1 MTALE
6 ERLGYSFR
14 NRALLETA
22 LTHSS
27 YANENRASGIVCNER
42 LEFLGDSV
50 LGVTVAD
57 FLYRHFPDMP
67 EGRMT
72 RLRAELVC
80 EQSLHRVALELHL
93 GDYLRLGKG
102 EEHNGGRKRASI
114 LSDAVEAVIAAMYL
128 DAGMETAAGFIH
140 RCLLDD
146 VRAIETPTFT
156 DYKTSLQELVQ
167 RHSGQVLSYE
177 LVGEEG
183 PDHAKTFRVQV
194 CLNGDPIGRGI
205 GRTKKEA
212 EQTAAA
218 NALAVSGGSFTAMPE
233 AEQEELLAATVPAR
247 QSGAVATLRVST
259 RPDAVTEEKLAR
271 LRRYGVETVELGAQ
285 SMCDEVLRRSG
296 RGHTSL
302 DTVKAAKLVK
312 DAGFTLILQMMTG
325 LPGSDDT
332 RDIASARA
340 IAALLPD
347 GVRVYPTV
355 ILRSTPLYDLW
366 RAGEYREHTVEDAV
380 RVCARILS
388 IFEDAEI
395 PVIRMGLTPSD
406 ELSGGAAAGG
416 AYHPSGIEPGA
427 DAVLAGSPNR
437 VSVMTGQHRCNLLYL
452 QERFSLRSVRVC
464 ASDVPDGAIV
474 RI

>member
-146 VRAIETPTFT
+146 VRAIETPSFT

-194 CLNGDPIGRGI
+194 CLNGDPIGRGT

-212 EQTAAA
+212 EQAAAA
-218 NALAVSGGSFTAMPE
+218 NALE
-233 AEQEELLAATVPAR
+233 A
-247 QSGAVATLRVST
+247 LR
-259 RPDAVTEEKLAR
+259 E
-271 LRRYGVETVELGAQ
+271 
-285 SMCDEVLRRSG
+285 
-296 RGHTSL
+296 
-302 DTVKAAKLVK
+302 
-312 DAGFTLILQMMTG
+312 
-325 LPGSDDT
+325 
-332 RDIASARA
+332 
-340 IAALLPD
+340 
-347 GVRVYPTV
+347 
-355 ILRSTPLYDLW
+355 
-366 RAGEYREHTVEDAV
+366 
-380 RVCARILS
+380 
-388 IFEDAEI
+388 
-395 PVIRMGLTPSD
+395 
-406 ELSGGAAAGG
+406 
-416 AYHPSGIEPGA
+416 
-427 DAVLAGSPNR
+427 
-437 VSVMTGQHRCNLLYL
+437 
-452 QERFSLRSVRVC
+452 
-464 ASDVPDGAIV
+464 
-474 RI
+474 

>member
-194 CLNGDPIGRGI
+194 CLNGDPIGRGT

-218 NALAVSGGSFTAMPE
+218 NALE
-233 AEQEELLAATVPAR
+233 A
-247 QSGAVATLRVST
+247 LR
-259 RPDAVTEEKLAR
+259 E
-271 LRRYGVETVELGAQ
+271 
-285 SMCDEVLRRSG
+285 
-296 RGHTSL
+296 
-302 DTVKAAKLVK
+302 
-312 DAGFTLILQMMTG
+312 
-325 LPGSDDT
+325 
-332 RDIASARA
+332 
-340 IAALLPD
+340 
-347 GVRVYPTV
+347 
-355 ILRSTPLYDLW
+355 
-366 RAGEYREHTVEDAV
+366 
-380 RVCARILS
+380 
-388 IFEDAEI
+388 
-395 PVIRMGLTPSD
+395 
-406 ELSGGAAAGG
+406 
-416 AYHPSGIEPGA
+416 
-427 DAVLAGSPNR
+427 
-437 VSVMTGQHRCNLLYL
+437 
-452 QERFSLRSVRVC
+452 
-464 ASDVPDGAIV
+464 
-474 RI
+474 

>member
-102 EEHNGGRKRASI
+102 EEHNGGRGRASI

-128 DAGMETAAGFIH
+128 DAGMETAAEFIH

-194 CLNGDPIGRGI
+194 CLNGDPIGRGT

-212 EQTAAA
+212 EQAAAA
-218 NALAVSGGSFTAMPE
+218 NALE
-233 AEQEELLAATVPAR
+233 A
-247 QSGAVATLRVST
+247 LR
-259 RPDAVTEEKLAR
+259 E
-271 LRRYGVETVELGAQ
+271 
-285 SMCDEVLRRSG
+285 
-296 RGHTSL
+296 
-302 DTVKAAKLVK
+302 
-312 DAGFTLILQMMTG
+312 
-325 LPGSDDT
+325 
-332 RDIASARA
+332 
-340 IAALLPD
+340 
-347 GVRVYPTV
+347 
-355 ILRSTPLYDLW
+355 
-366 RAGEYREHTVEDAV
+366 
-380 RVCARILS
+380 
-388 IFEDAEI
+388 
-395 PVIRMGLTPSD
+395 
-406 ELSGGAAAGG
+406 
-416 AYHPSGIEPGA
+416 
-427 DAVLAGSPNR
+427 
-437 VSVMTGQHRCNLLYL
+437 
-452 QERFSLRSVRVC
+452 
-464 ASDVPDGAIV
+464 
-474 RI
+474 

>member
-57 FLYRHFPDMP
+57 FLYRRFPDMP

-212 EQTAAA
+212 EQAAAA
-218 NALAVSGGSFTAMPE
+218 NALE
-233 AEQEELLAATVPAR
+233 A
-247 QSGAVATLRVST
+247 LR
-259 RPDAVTEEKLAR
+259 E
-271 LRRYGVETVELGAQ
+271 
-285 SMCDEVLRRSG
+285 
-296 RGHTSL
+296 
-302 DTVKAAKLVK
+302 
-312 DAGFTLILQMMTG
+312 
-325 LPGSDDT
+325 
-332 RDIASARA
+332 
-340 IAALLPD
+340 
-347 GVRVYPTV
+347 
-355 ILRSTPLYDLW
+355 
-366 RAGEYREHTVEDAV
+366 
-380 RVCARILS
+380 
-388 IFEDAEI
+388 
-395 PVIRMGLTPSD
+395 
-406 ELSGGAAAGG
+406 
-416 AYHPSGIEPGA
+416 
-427 DAVLAGSPNR
+427 
-437 VSVMTGQHRCNLLYL
+437 
-452 QERFSLRSVRVC
+452 
-464 ASDVPDGAIV
+464 
-474 RI
+474 

>member
-114 LSDAVEAVIAAMYL
+114 LSDAVEAVIAAMYF

-212 EQTAAA
+212 EQAAAA
-218 NALAVSGGSFTAMPE
+218 NALE
-233 AEQEELLAATVPAR
+233 A
-247 QSGAVATLRVST
+247 LR
-259 RPDAVTEEKLAR
+259 E
-271 LRRYGVETVELGAQ
+271 
-285 SMCDEVLRRSG
+285 
-296 RGHTSL
+296 
-302 DTVKAAKLVK
+302 
-312 DAGFTLILQMMTG
+312 
-325 LPGSDDT
+325 
-332 RDIASARA
+332 
-340 IAALLPD
+340 
-347 GVRVYPTV
+347 
-355 ILRSTPLYDLW
+355 
-366 RAGEYREHTVEDAV
+366 
-380 RVCARILS
+380 
-388 IFEDAEI
+388 
-395 PVIRMGLTPSD
+395 
-406 ELSGGAAAGG
+406 
-416 AYHPSGIEPGA
+416 
-427 DAVLAGSPNR
+427 
-437 VSVMTGQHRCNLLYL
+437 
-452 QERFSLRSVRVC
+452 
-464 ASDVPDGAIV
+464 
-474 RI
+474 

>member
-57 FLYRHFPDMP
+57 FLYRHFTDMP

-102 EEHNGGRKRASI
+102 EDHNGGRKRASI

-128 DAGMETAAGFIH
+128 DAGMETAAGFIQ

-212 EQTAAA
+212 EQAAAA
-218 NALAVSGGSFTAMPE
+218 NALE
-233 AEQEELLAATVPAR
+233 A
-247 QSGAVATLRVST
+247 LR
-259 RPDAVTEEKLAR
+259 E
-271 LRRYGVETVELGAQ
+271 
-285 SMCDEVLRRSG
+285 
-296 RGHTSL
+296 
-302 DTVKAAKLVK
+302 
-312 DAGFTLILQMMTG
+312 
-325 LPGSDDT
+325 
-332 RDIASARA
+332 
-340 IAALLPD
+340 
-347 GVRVYPTV
+347 
-355 ILRSTPLYDLW
+355 
-366 RAGEYREHTVEDAV
+366 
-380 RVCARILS
+380 
-388 IFEDAEI
+388 
-395 PVIRMGLTPSD
+395 
-406 ELSGGAAAGG
+406 
-416 AYHPSGIEPGA
+416 
-427 DAVLAGSPNR
+427 
-437 VSVMTGQHRCNLLYL
+437 
-452 QERFSLRSVRVC
+452 
-464 ASDVPDGAIV
+464 
-474 RI
+474 

>member
-80 EQSLHRVALELHL
+80 EHSLHRVALELHL

-194 CLNGDPIGRGI
+194 CLNGDPIGRGT

-218 NALAVSGGSFTAMPE
+218 NALE
-233 AEQEELLAATVPAR
+233 A
-247 QSGAVATLRVST
+247 LR
-259 RPDAVTEEKLAR
+259 E
-271 LRRYGVETVELGAQ
+271 
-285 SMCDEVLRRSG
+285 
-296 RGHTSL
+296 
-302 DTVKAAKLVK
+302 
-312 DAGFTLILQMMTG
+312 
-325 LPGSDDT
+325 
-332 RDIASARA
+332 
-340 IAALLPD
+340 
-347 GVRVYPTV
+347 
-355 ILRSTPLYDLW
+355 
-366 RAGEYREHTVEDAV
+366 
-380 RVCARILS
+380 
-388 IFEDAEI
+388 
-395 PVIRMGLTPSD
+395 
-406 ELSGGAAAGG
+406 
-416 AYHPSGIEPGA
+416 
-427 DAVLAGSPNR
+427 
-437 VSVMTGQHRCNLLYL
+437 
-452 QERFSLRSVRVC
+452 
-464 ASDVPDGAIV
+464 
-474 RI
+474 

>member
-128 DAGMETAAGFIH
+128 DAGMETAAGFIN

-212 EQTAAA
+212 EQAAAA
-218 NALAVSGGSFTAMPE
+218 NALE
-233 AEQEELLAATVPAR
+233 A
-247 QSGAVATLRVST
+247 LR
-259 RPDAVTEEKLAR
+259 E
-271 LRRYGVETVELGAQ
+271 
-285 SMCDEVLRRSG
+285 
-296 RGHTSL
+296 
-302 DTVKAAKLVK
+302 
-312 DAGFTLILQMMTG
+312 
-325 LPGSDDT
+325 
-332 RDIASARA
+332 
-340 IAALLPD
+340 
-347 GVRVYPTV
+347 
-355 ILRSTPLYDLW
+355 
-366 RAGEYREHTVEDAV
+366 
-380 RVCARILS
+380 
-388 IFEDAEI
+388 
-395 PVIRMGLTPSD
+395 
-406 ELSGGAAAGG
+406 
-416 AYHPSGIEPGA
+416 
-427 DAVLAGSPNR
+427 
-437 VSVMTGQHRCNLLYL
+437 
-452 QERFSLRSVRVC
+452 
-464 ASDVPDGAIV
+464 
-474 RI
+474 

>member
-27 YANENRASGIVCNER
+27 YANENRASGILCNER

-194 CLNGDPIGRGI
+194 CLNGDPIGRGT

-218 NALAVSGGSFTAMPE
+218 NALE
-233 AEQEELLAATVPAR
+233 A
-247 QSGAVATLRVST
+247 LR
-259 RPDAVTEEKLAR
+259 E
-271 LRRYGVETVELGAQ
+271 
-285 SMCDEVLRRSG
+285 
-296 RGHTSL
+296 
-302 DTVKAAKLVK
+302 
-312 DAGFTLILQMMTG
+312 
-325 LPGSDDT
+325 
-332 RDIASARA
+332 
-340 IAALLPD
+340 
-347 GVRVYPTV
+347 
-355 ILRSTPLYDLW
+355 
-366 RAGEYREHTVEDAV
+366 
-380 RVCARILS
+380 
-388 IFEDAEI
+388 
-395 PVIRMGLTPSD
+395 
-406 ELSGGAAAGG
+406 
-416 AYHPSGIEPGA
+416 
-427 DAVLAGSPNR
+427 
-437 VSVMTGQHRCNLLYL
+437 
-452 QERFSLRSVRVC
+452 
-464 ASDVPDGAIV
+464 
-474 RI
+474 

>member
-156 DYKTSLQELVQ
+156 DYKTPLQELVQ

-212 EQTAAA
+212 EQAAAA
-218 NALAVSGGSFTAMPE
+218 NALE
-233 AEQEELLAATVPAR
+233 A
-247 QSGAVATLRVST
+247 LR
-259 RPDAVTEEKLAR
+259 E
-271 LRRYGVETVELGAQ
+271 
-285 SMCDEVLRRSG
+285 
-296 RGHTSL
+296 
-302 DTVKAAKLVK
+302 
-312 DAGFTLILQMMTG
+312 
-325 LPGSDDT
+325 
-332 RDIASARA
+332 
-340 IAALLPD
+340 
-347 GVRVYPTV
+347 
-355 ILRSTPLYDLW
+355 
-366 RAGEYREHTVEDAV
+366 
-380 RVCARILS
+380 
-388 IFEDAEI
+388 
-395 PVIRMGLTPSD
+395 
-406 ELSGGAAAGG
+406 
-416 AYHPSGIEPGA
+416 
-427 DAVLAGSPNR
+427 
-437 VSVMTGQHRCNLLYL
+437 
-452 QERFSLRSVRVC
+452 
-464 ASDVPDGAIV
+464 
-474 RI
+474 

>member
-72 RLRAELVC
+72 RLRAEIVC

-212 EQTAAA
+212 EQAAAA
-218 NALAVSGGSFTAMPE
+218 NALE
-233 AEQEELLAATVPAR
+233 A
-247 QSGAVATLRVST
+247 LR
-259 RPDAVTEEKLAR
+259 E
-271 LRRYGVETVELGAQ
+271 
-285 SMCDEVLRRSG
+285 
-296 RGHTSL
+296 
-302 DTVKAAKLVK
+302 
-312 DAGFTLILQMMTG
+312 
-325 LPGSDDT
+325 
-332 RDIASARA
+332 
-340 IAALLPD
+340 
-347 GVRVYPTV
+347 
-355 ILRSTPLYDLW
+355 
-366 RAGEYREHTVEDAV
+366 
-380 RVCARILS
+380 
-388 IFEDAEI
+388 
-395 PVIRMGLTPSD
+395 
-406 ELSGGAAAGG
+406 
-416 AYHPSGIEPGA
+416 
-427 DAVLAGSPNR
+427 
-437 VSVMTGQHRCNLLYL
+437 
-452 QERFSLRSVRVC
+452 
-464 ASDVPDGAIV
+464 
-474 RI
+474 

>member
-167 RHSGQVLSYE
+167 RHSGQVLSYA

-194 CLNGDPIGRGI
+194 CLNGDPIGRGT

-218 NALAVSGGSFTAMPE
+218 NALE
-233 AEQEELLAATVPAR
+233 A
-247 QSGAVATLRVST
+247 LR
-259 RPDAVTEEKLAR
+259 E
-271 LRRYGVETVELGAQ
+271 
-285 SMCDEVLRRSG
+285 
-296 RGHTSL
+296 
-302 DTVKAAKLVK
+302 
-312 DAGFTLILQMMTG
+312 
-325 LPGSDDT
+325 
-332 RDIASARA
+332 
-340 IAALLPD
+340 
-347 GVRVYPTV
+347 
-355 ILRSTPLYDLW
+355 
-366 RAGEYREHTVEDAV
+366 
-380 RVCARILS
+380 
-388 IFEDAEI
+388 
-395 PVIRMGLTPSD
+395 
-406 ELSGGAAAGG
+406 
-416 AYHPSGIEPGA
+416 
-427 DAVLAGSPNR
+427 
-437 VSVMTGQHRCNLLYL
+437 
-452 QERFSLRSVRVC
+452 
-464 ASDVPDGAIV
+464 
-474 RI
+474 

>member
-6 ERLGYSFR
+6 ERLGHSFR

-22 LTHSS
+22 VTHSS

-93 GDYLRLGKG
+93 GEYLRLGKG
-102 EEHNGGRKRASI
+102 EEHNGGRERASI

-146 VRAIETPTFT
+146 VRTIETPTFT
-156 DYKTSLQELVQ
+156 DYKTALQELVQ
-167 RHSGQVLSYE
+167 RQSGQVLSYE

-183 PDHAKTFRVQV
+183 PDHAKTFRMQV
-194 CLNGDPIGRGI
+194 CLNGEPVGFGT

-218 NALAVSGGSFTAMPE
+218 SALE
-233 AEQEELLAATVPAR
+233 A
-247 QSGAVATLRVST
+247 LR
-259 RPDAVTEEKLAR
+259 K
-271 LRRYGVETVELGAQ
+271 
-285 SMCDEVLRRSG
+285 
-296 RGHTSL
+296 
-302 DTVKAAKLVK
+302 
-312 DAGFTLILQMMTG
+312 
-325 LPGSDDT
+325 
-332 RDIASARA
+332 
-340 IAALLPD
+340 
-347 GVRVYPTV
+347 
-355 ILRSTPLYDLW
+355 
-366 RAGEYREHTVEDAV
+366 
-380 RVCARILS
+380 
-388 IFEDAEI
+388 
-395 PVIRMGLTPSD
+395 
-406 ELSGGAAAGG
+406 
-416 AYHPSGIEPGA
+416 
-427 DAVLAGSPNR
+427 
-437 VSVMTGQHRCNLLYL
+437 
-452 QERFSLRSVRVC
+452 
-464 ASDVPDGAIV
+464 
-474 RI
+474 

>member
-1 MTALE
+1 MTPRRRILPIFVPHAGCPNDCVFCNQK
-6 ERLGYSFR
+6 RISGS
-14 NRALLETA
+14 LLPASAET
-22 LTHSS
+22 
-27 YANENRASGIVCNER
+27 V
-42 LEFLGDSV
+42 
-50 LGVTVAD
+50 
-57 FLYRHFPDMP
+57 
-67 EGRMT
+67 
-72 RLRAELVC
+72 
-80 EQSLHRVALELHL
+80 RVAVS
-93 GDYLRLGKG
+93 
-102 EEHNGGRKRASI
+102 A
-114 LSDAVEAVIAAMYL
+114 IAP
-128 DAGMETAAGFIH
+128 G
-140 RCLLDD
+140 
-146 VRAIETPTFT
+146 
-156 DYKTSLQELVQ
+156 
-167 RHSGQVLSYE
+167 SGYE
-177 LVGEEG
+177 L
-183 PDHAKTFRVQV
+183 AFY
-194 CLNGDPIGRGI
+194 
-205 GRTKKEA
+205 
-212 EQTAAA
+212 
-218 NALAVSGGSFTAMPE
+218 GGSFTAMPE

-247 QSGAVATLRVST
+247 KSGAVATLRVST

-355 ILRSTPLYDLW
+355 ILRNTPLYDLW

-388 IFEDAEI
+388 IFDDAEI
-395 PVIRMGLTPSD
+395 PVIRMGLNPSD

-416 AYHPSGIEPGA
+416 AYHPALGELVRARLWRDRAEALLSGIEPGA
-427 DAVLAGSPNR
+427 DAVLAVSPNR

>member
-6 ERLGYSFR
+6 ERLGYSFW

-212 EQTAAA
+212 EQAAAA
-218 NALAVSGGSFTAMPE
+218 NALE
-233 AEQEELLAATVPAR
+233 A
-247 QSGAVATLRVST
+247 LR
-259 RPDAVTEEKLAR
+259 E
-271 LRRYGVETVELGAQ
+271 
-285 SMCDEVLRRSG
+285 
-296 RGHTSL
+296 
-302 DTVKAAKLVK
+302 
-312 DAGFTLILQMMTG
+312 
-325 LPGSDDT
+325 
-332 RDIASARA
+332 
-340 IAALLPD
+340 
-347 GVRVYPTV
+347 
-355 ILRSTPLYDLW
+355 
-366 RAGEYREHTVEDAV
+366 
-380 RVCARILS
+380 
-388 IFEDAEI
+388 
-395 PVIRMGLTPSD
+395 
-406 ELSGGAAAGG
+406 
-416 AYHPSGIEPGA
+416 
-427 DAVLAGSPNR
+427 
-437 VSVMTGQHRCNLLYL
+437 
-452 QERFSLRSVRVC
+452 
-464 ASDVPDGAIV
+464 
-474 RI
+474 

>member
-6 ERLGYSFR
+6 ERLGHSFR

-22 LTHSS
+22 VTHSS

-102 EEHNGGRKRASI
+102 EEHNGGRERASI

-146 VRAIETPTFT
+146 VRTIETPSFT
-156 DYKTSLQELVQ
+156 DYKTALQELVQ
-167 RHSGQVLSYE
+167 RQSGQVLSYE

-183 PDHAKTFRVQV
+183 PDHAKTFRMQV
-194 CLNGDPIGRGI
+194 CLNGEPVGLGT

-212 EQTAAA
+212 EQTAAMCKGA
-218 NALAVSGGSFTAMPE
+218 AVICTSAVFFPYLSLMQAARMTAFSATRNASPAACFRLLRKRCVPPFPCSSRAADMSWRFTA
-233 AEQEELLAATVPAR
+233 AALPPYPKPSRKRSLPRRSRRGNPAR
-247 QSGAVATLRVST
+247 FQRFAYRH
-259 RPDAVTEEKLAR
+259 
-271 LRRYGVETVELGAQ
+271 
-285 SMCDEVLRRSG
+285 G
-296 RGHTSL
+296 R
-302 DTVKAAKLVK
+302 
-312 DAGFTLILQMMTG
+312 
-325 LPGSDDT
+325 
-332 RDIASARA
+332 
-340 IAALLPD
+340 
-347 GVRVYPTV
+347 
-355 ILRSTPLYDLW
+355 TP
-366 RAGEYREHTVEDAV
+366 
-380 RVCARILS
+380 
-388 IFEDAEI
+388 
-395 PVIRMGLTPSD
+395 
-406 ELSGGAAAGG
+406 
-416 AYHPSGIEPGA
+416 
-427 DAVLAGSPNR
+427 
-437 VSVMTGQHRCNLLYL
+437 
-452 QERFSLRSVRVC
+452 
-464 ASDVPDGAIV
+464 
-474 RI
+474 

>member
-6 ERLGYSFR
+6 ERLGYSVR

-128 DAGMETAAGFIH
+128 DAGMETAAGFIN

-212 EQTAAA
+212 EQAAAA
-218 NALAVSGGSFTAMPE
+218 NALE
-233 AEQEELLAATVPAR
+233 A
-247 QSGAVATLRVST
+247 LR
-259 RPDAVTEEKLAR
+259 E
-271 LRRYGVETVELGAQ
+271 
-285 SMCDEVLRRSG
+285 
-296 RGHTSL
+296 
-302 DTVKAAKLVK
+302 
-312 DAGFTLILQMMTG
+312 
-325 LPGSDDT
+325 
-332 RDIASARA
+332 
-340 IAALLPD
+340 
-347 GVRVYPTV
+347 
-355 ILRSTPLYDLW
+355 
-366 RAGEYREHTVEDAV
+366 
-380 RVCARILS
+380 
-388 IFEDAEI
+388 
-395 PVIRMGLTPSD
+395 
-406 ELSGGAAAGG
+406 
-416 AYHPSGIEPGA
+416 
-427 DAVLAGSPNR
+427 
-437 VSVMTGQHRCNLLYL
+437 
-452 QERFSLRSVRVC
+452 
-464 ASDVPDGAIV
+464 
-474 RI
+474 